1 MNLKTPLAAF
11 CTLTIF
17 AAQSALGQTSSIVAG
32 TGDTT
37 ASSTV
42 LIARLTAPGPAFT
55 LLSTDPSFP
64 TGQTQLSFDLVPDA
78 LVPLKRTFD
87 GLEAGTRYHY
97 LVVDSTFVP
106 ALGTFVTP
114 HEPGARHGLR
124 FGASGDWQQAP
135 GYAALSNVASAE
147 LDFFIKLGDTI
158 YADTETPGLPGIG
171 QARTLDD
178 FRIKQNESISGRF
191 GRNFMQSLY
200 ASTTL
205 YQTIDD
211 HELVDNFAGG
221 ALPSDSPDAPD
232 VNPAEPPLFTD
243 SVPFVNETQAYR
255 DAIQAYREYHPTEEG
270 VWLSPF
276 DPRMDG
282 KPRLYR
288 ERRFGDDAAL
298 MILDT
303 RSFRDVQLPPV
314 ADPTDLAAVLDF
326 LEESFTP
333 GRTLLGRRQLVT
345 LLLDLQRAQLDGVT
359 WKFVVVPEPIQNFG
373 VVTAEDRFEGY
384 AYERSIV
391 LGFIQRFGI
400 DNVVFLAADFHGSL
414 VNNLAYQVLLPV
426 GPGGVLVPISVPIQ
440 AFEIVHGPV
449 AFFEGRFG
457 PAVVNIAAA
466 AGIISPQEVAFYDSL
481 PIAVDGDDVADDK
494 DDFIKQLINAQLVPL
509 DYDPMGLNANVP
521 GADGLIDATLITGD
535 YVSTHQYTW
544 NEYEIDATT
553 QELTVTTWG
562 VDAYSEDQQVAD
574 PDAALDQTPEVVT
587 RFTVRPR

>member
-64 TGQTQLSFDLVPDA
+64 TGQTQLSFDLVTDA
-78 LVPLKRTFD
+78 GVPLKRTFD
-87 GLEAGTRYHY
+87 GLQAGTRYHY

-221 ALPSDSPDAPD
+221 ALPSDSPDAE
-232 VNPAEPPLFTD
+232 VLQIVEAASEFFEEHGIPP
-243 SVPFVNETQAYR
+243 
-255 DAIQAYREYHPTEEG
+255 HP
-270 VWLSPF
+270 SN
-276 DPRMDG
+276 
-282 KPRLYR
+282 
-288 ERRFGDDAAL
+288 L
-298 MILDT
+298 MKT
-303 RSFRDVQLPPV
+303 V
-314 ADPTDLAAVLDF
+314 
-326 LEESFTP
+326 
-333 GRTLLGRRQLVT
+333 
-345 LLLDLQRAQLDGVT
+345 LQRPRRAR
-359 WKFVVVPEPIQNFG
+359 K
-373 VVTAEDRFEGY
+373 
-384 AYERSIV
+384 
-391 LGFIQRFGI
+391 
-400 DNVVFLAADFHGSL
+400 
-414 VNNLAYQVLLPV
+414 
-426 GPGGVLVPISVPIQ
+426 
-440 AFEIVHGPV
+440 
-449 AFFEGRFG
+449 
-457 PAVVNIAAA
+457 
-466 AGIISPQEVAFYDSL
+466 
-481 PIAVDGDDVADDK
+481 
-494 DDFIKQLINAQLVPL
+494 
-509 DYDPMGLNANVP
+509 
-521 GADGLIDATLITGD
+521 
-535 YVSTHQYTW
+535 
-544 NEYEIDATT
+544 ATT
-553 QELTVTTWG
+553 TPARKRPTTPTSKP
-562 VDAYSEDQQVAD
+562 ASKKRSQRTA
-574 PDAALDQTPEVVT
+574 
-587 RFTVRPR
+587 